1 MSNNKH
7 TPIYSIWNELQIMQ
21 KSFPETNFT
30 LTYITKSGQKLEYF
44 TRTLVKE
51 KEIKLS
57 KAISSQL
64 KIEPNIKFIHVRF
77 YKTLDDK
84 KQFKERV
91 IDLYPEQKE
100 EKENI
105 IVNKPLQGLGDLDI
119 QRLIQSEVSK
129 IEKEKEFNRLLSE
142 NEALKKDLEKQISEY
157 NALVDE
163 FNELE
168 KQKKQFQFNGLDLVE
183 LGGQAIQKLI
193 IAKPKLLKG
202 LGFADSTVDNLVN
215 ILQEEDESNET
226 KQIEAHDNSFIVDD
240 NNINNENNQPKV
252 VCIETIRKYL
262 YTLPEIDLQKINEIL
277 YEIQNKP
284 ETLNLLHSC
293 IKK

>member
-7 TPIYSIWNELQIMQ
+7 TPIYSIWNELRSLQ
-21 KSFPETNFT
+21 KTYPDINYT
-30 LTYITKSGQKLEYF
+30 LIVASENGQKVELFVHELPQENLTKNINQY
-44 TRTLVKE
+44 
-51 KEIKLS
+51 
-57 KAISSQL
+57 
-64 KIEPNIKFIHVRF
+64 IKFNPESKYIHVKF
-77 YKTLDDK
+77 YKTLDDTK
-84 KQFKERV
+84 VFKSKT
-91 IDLYPEQKE
+91 IDLYPGQKE

-105 IVNKPLQGLGDLDI
+105 IVNNPLQGLGDLDI

-129 IEKEKEFNRLLSE
+129 IEKEKEFNRLLNE
-142 NEALKKDLEKQISEY
+142 NETLKKEVEKHISEY

-202 LGFADSTVDNLVN
+202 LGFADSTIDNVVN
-215 ILQEEDESNET
+215 ILQEDENSEET
-226 KQIEAHDNSFIVDD
+226 KQIEAHDNSFIIDD

-262 YTLPEIDLQKINEIL
+262 YTLPDIDLQKINDIL